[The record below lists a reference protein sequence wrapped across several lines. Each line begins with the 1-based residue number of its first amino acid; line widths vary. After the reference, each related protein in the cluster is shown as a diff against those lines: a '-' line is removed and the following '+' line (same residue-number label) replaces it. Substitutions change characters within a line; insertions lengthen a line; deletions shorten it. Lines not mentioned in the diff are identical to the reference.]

1 MKLAWRLAVAGAVF
15 KVAIGPIMGLLFKAG
30 LRVMLAGGPI
40 KAVKAAFFGGF
51 ANVRACVGR
60 AESYSRR
67 PLCRHTLPLTSG
79 MHAPQVFG
87 TISSVLAGR
96 GPLDAVARF
105 FGKLARG

>member
-15 KVAIGPIMGLLFKAG
+15 KVAIGPFMGLLFKAG

-51 ANVRACVGR
+51 ANVRACGER
-60 AESYSRR
+60 AFVLTPS
-67 PLCRHTLPLTSG
+67 PVPPHTAADEW
-79 MHAPQVFG
+79 HACAAQVFG

>member
-15 KVAIGPIMGLLFKAG
+15 KVAIGPFMGLLFKAG

-51 ANVRACVGR
+51 ANVRAFGER
-60 AESYSRR
+60 AFILTPS
-67 PLCRHTLPLTSG
+67 PCRHTRPLTSG
-79 MHAPQVFG
+79 LHAPQVFG